1 MPNLC
6 NFLKARTFLKARINT
21 EQMAYKWKGVIYIN
35 VF

>member
-6 NFLKARTFLKARINT
+6 NFLKARTFLKVRTNI
-21 EQMAYKWKGVIYIN
+21 EQMACKWKGVIDIN